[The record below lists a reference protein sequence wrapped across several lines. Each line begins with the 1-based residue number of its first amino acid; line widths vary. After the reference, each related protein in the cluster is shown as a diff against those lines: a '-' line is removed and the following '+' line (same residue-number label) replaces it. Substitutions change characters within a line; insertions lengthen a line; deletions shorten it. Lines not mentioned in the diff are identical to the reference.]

1 MFLVFKM
8 PDLPRST
15 GYNFMTNTVGSI
27 WLLAWKLR
35 GPDKSMIYDTSFKFP
50 PIRSMKGTLSWPTHI
65 QAESDDVLIQTWI
78 KNSPLSCFSCSRC
91 GLPLVIIMNTSSDHH
106 PESNTPYGTGVKAL
120 DMCTFVFGHFR
131 LKIQLGLA
139 VRQKKSV
146 IFPL

>member
-27 WLLAWKLR
+27 WLLARKFR

-50 PIRSMKGTLSWPTHI
+50 PIRSMKGTLSWPSHI
-65 QAESDDVLIQTWI
+65 RAESDGVLIQIWI
-78 KNSPLSCFSCSRC
+78 KNSPLSCFSCSRRS
-91 GLPLVIIMNTSSDHH
+91 LHLVIKMNTYSDHS
-106 PESNTPYGTGVKAL
+106 PESNPYGTRVKAL

-131 LKIQLGLA
+131 LKIQLDLA
-139 VRQKKSV
+139 VRQRKSI